1 MKSNIVNDFEHTSW
15 FRFLIIVGGGALF
28 IVMLIEVVAIVG
40 RLIGWP
46 LLGAIELAQWLI
58 AISGSLSLLVA
69 TLYGSH
75 AIVMLITNN
84 LSHTNSNFVYRVGAL
99 LCALFFIFLWIG
111 SMWLTKDLWMA
122 FEESEIFHLPFK
134 PLRILVSV
142 ITMLVAI
149 AFVYQSWKKAIT

>member
-1 MKSNIVNDFEHTSW
+1 MKSNITNPFEHSIW
-15 FRFLIIVGGGALF
+15 FRSLIIVGGGALF
-28 IVMLIEVVAIVG
+28 IVMLVEVVAVVG

-75 AIVMLITNN
+75 AVVMLITNN
-84 LSHTNSNFVYRVGAL
+84 LSPGYSKIVYRMGAL
-99 LCALFFIFLWIG
+99 LCALFFVFLSLG
-111 SMWLTKDLWMA
+111 SMWLATDLWTA
-122 FEESEIFHLPFK
+122 FEESELFHLPFK

-142 ITMLVAI
+142 IAILVAV
-149 AFVYQSWKKAIT
+149 AFVYQSWRKAIT